1 MTNVGILVHCRNLNT
16 IAWEDLVFG
25 QPKQGK
31 LGDYATLVRV
41 LLTLGPSERVTHIV
55 IGRGPSER
63 DGLDEGEYSKKFLLD
78 NFNRL
83 DEFELLRPLLA
94 KLSDKER
101 VELRTALENTILTTR
116 IANTPE
122 EVAAAAKLFNEAGVD
137 RVIQISA
144 ASHAPRCLKEQLVL
158 RSKGVID
165 SEQLWQVV
173 ATDACY
179 HNTKP
184 EDVCVIEP
192 LHRLDQPLTYV
203 RPGLSEVI
211 APYFSLDDEEKKVFI
226 SRVNE
231 FATTRNHLP

>member
-1 MTNVGILVHCRNLNT
+1 MTNVGILIHCRNLST

-25 QPKQGK
+25 QPEQGK
-31 LGDYATLVRV
+31 LGDHATLARI
-41 LLTLGPSERVTHIV
+41 LLTLSVGEQVTHIV

-94 KLSDKER
+94 RLNDTER
-101 VELRTALENTILTTR
+101 AALRAALESTILTTR
-116 IANTPE
+116 IANTSE

-144 ASHAPRCLKEQLVL
+144 ASHAPRCLKEQAVL
-158 RSKGVID
+158 RAKGVIKNA
-165 SEQLWQVV
+165 QLWQVV
-173 ATDACY
+173 ATDMCY
-179 HNTKP
+179 YNTKP

-226 SRVNE
+226 STVNE
-231 FATTRNHLP
+231 FMATRNHLP